1 MLLFD
6 DDCVALNVKVK
17 NSRDVIFLLSGLLE
31 KKGAVSAKYG
41 EAAHKREQSYPTG
54 LPTKPFYIAFPHAD
68 CEEVHQSAL
77 AVATLAEPVI
87 FKSMEDPDIELP
99 AHIVILLAN
108 GSPDEQVKVLRQLAM
123 IFGEPQKL
131 TELRNHKTISD
142 LVAWM
147 RKELKLETN
156 Q

>member
-6 DDCVALNVKVK
+6 NECVVLNVKLK
-17 NSRDVIFLLSGLLE
+17 SSKEVIYLLSGMLE
-31 KKGAVSAKYG
+31 KKGAVNARYG
-41 EAAHKREQSYPTG
+41 AEAYKRELSYPTG

-68 CEEVHQSAL
+68 CECVLQSAL
-77 AVATLAEPVI
+77 AVATLAEPVN
-87 FKSMEDPDIELP
+87 FKSMEDPEIELP

-123 IFGEPQKL
+123 IFGEPKKL
-131 TELRNHKTISD
+131 NELRDHETISD

-147 RKELKLETN
+147 RKELKLESY